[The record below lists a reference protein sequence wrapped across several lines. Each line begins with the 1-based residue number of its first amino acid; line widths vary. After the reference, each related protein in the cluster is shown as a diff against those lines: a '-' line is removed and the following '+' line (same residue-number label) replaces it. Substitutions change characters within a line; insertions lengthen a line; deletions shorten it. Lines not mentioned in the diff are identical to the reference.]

1 VYKTCLICTHSF
13 SGSSYFEFLLSTF
26 VLASLFMSSFFSPFL
41 LLLLYHFPHL
51 TVLTVAVSR
60 ASLSIP
66 RPPSFATPH
75 TPLAAR
81 LRAPKLTTLAYD
93 RSAPQLLLSKLT
105 SKAVRDSRHI
115 ASSGCWHSCGGWGL
129 VLNLVVPLPPTK
141 WTLCMTD
148 VLSGTSHKYSGG
160 VKLVAVK
167 DVTGSGHSVALV
179 WSKCVCEHRRA
190 ENARQP
196 R

>member
-1 VYKTCLICTHSF
+1 MYKTCLICTHSF

-93 RSAPQLLLSKLT
+93 RSAPQLPLSKLT

-115 ASSGCWHSCGGWGL
+115 ASSGCWHSCGVWGL

-141 WTLCMTD
+141 LDTVYDRRTVWHQSQIQRRCKTGGCERRHRQRTF
-148 VLSGTSHKYSGG
+148 SGTCV
-160 VKLVAVK
+160 VKVRL
-167 DVTGSGHSVALV
+167 
-179 WSKCVCEHRRA
+179 
-190 ENARQP
+190 
-196 R
+196 